1 MKYALR
7 RQEIAMCSPE
17 YVTEHIL
24 KSLNSYFGKQDNKRI
39 MDDISQEKYV
49 SPYGGYY
56 SLLRINDL
64 ADDNDML
71 EFAVIDVYKRQLLL
85 CPHKCRRKPEYSC
98 RHVG

>member
-39 MDDISQEKYV
+39 IDDISQEKYV
-49 SPYGGYY
+49 SPYGG
-56 SLLRINDL
+56 LL
-64 ADDNDML
+64 
-71 EFAVIDVYKRQLLL
+71 FAIENKRP
-85 CPHKCRRKPEYSC
+85 C
-98 RHVG
+98 GW

>member
-39 MDDISQEKYV
+39 IDDISQEKYV
-49 SPYGGYY
+49 SPYGVHYP
-56 SLLRINDL
+56 LLRINDL
-64 ADDNDML
+64 ADENAML
-71 EFAVIDVYKRQLLL
+71 EFSVIDWYQDVFEL
-85 CPHKCRRKPEYSC
+85 CFLGRMK
-98 RHVG
+98 G

>member
-24 KSLNSYFGKQDNKRI
+24 KSLNFYFGKQDNKRI

-64 ADDNDML
+64 ADENAML
-71 EFAVIDVYKRQLLL
+71 EFSVIDWYKMYLN
-85 CPHKCRRKPEYSC
+85 C
-98 RHVG
+98 VF

>member
-39 MDDISQEKYV
+39 
-49 SPYGGYY
+49 
-56 SLLRINDL
+56 
-64 ADDNDML
+64 
-71 EFAVIDVYKRQLLL
+71 IDVICWQPIPSFDEILEANRDVLERIKE
-85 CPHKCRRKPEYSC
+85 K
-98 RHVG
+98 GD

>member
-7 RQEIAMCSPE
+7 NQEIAMCSPE
-17 YVTEHIL
+17 YVTEHIF

-64 ADDNDML
+64 ADDNDGVCCYRSATRCIRTVL
-71 EFAVIDVYKRQLLL
+71 FRTHERIKQ
-85 CPHKCRRKPEYSC
+85 
-98 RHVG
+98 

>member
-64 ADDNDML
+64 ADENAML
-71 EFAVIDVYKRQLLL
+71 EFSVIDWYQDVFEL
-85 CPHKCRRKPEYSC
+85 CFLGRMK
-98 RHVG
+98 G